1 MSGMRVCGG
10 KCCGQVI
17 CALLNVREFQL
28 NTSGDMLARTHSFPQ
43 RQLSNLT
50 SCKFFIWGQQAVI
63 LVDTLPLGLAV

>member
-43 RQLSNLT
+43 RQLSN
-50 SCKFFIWGQQAVI
+50 
-63 LVDTLPLGLAV
+63 